1 LRSTP
6 SHIHRRLPL
15 SMYEITKLSI
25 GDLILFCGRT
35 PIHLRIQEVTG
46 CPWTQVALLLR
57 HSNDPQPLVFE
68 STKMSASLDIK
79 TGSILRGVQ
88 LGRLSDRLSS
98 FDGTVAV
105 RELRPPLSDRQAEAL
120 LAFAEQV
127 HGRPFNDSKRVAVGA
142 LRRKN
147 HPSDG
152 SSFYC
157 SELVAEAYQ
166 RMGLLP
172 TPPRGLTSNNYI
184 PADFSSTYSSP
195 PLPLE
200 AGVYLEAE
208 RILIWPPP

>member
-1 LRSTP
+1 
-6 SHIHRRLPL
+6 
-15 SMYEITKLSI
+15 
-25 GDLILFCGRT
+25 LFCGRT

-46 CPWTQVALLLR
+46 CPWTQVALLLC
-57 HSNDPQPLVFE
+57 HANEPQPLVFE

-88 LGRLSDRLSS
+88 LVRLSDRLSS
-98 FDGTVAV
+98 FDGTFAV

-120 LAFAEQV
+120 LAFAEEV
-127 HGRPFNDSKRVAVGA
+127 HGRPFNDSKRVVVGA

-172 TPPRGLTSNNYI
+172 RPPRGPTSNNYI
-184 PADFSSTYSSP
+184 PADFSSTYSSAQ
-195 PLPLE
+195 LPLE
-200 AGVYLEAE
+200 AGVSLGAE
-208 RILIWPPP
+208 RILIRPPS